1 MFGLVPRRKER
12 ESARMSLLARNEF
25 PLNSLRAG
33 LEEVFDQVI
42 GRWPMLFE
50 NGWMDGYG
58 ADIEETEEMVV
69 VRADAPGFEPE
80 DFDIQVLGNT
90 LKIAAKRKMEGKDNT
105 PTIARQLERVLTL
118 PDGVDPA
125 KSEAHY
131 HQGVLELRLPKTE
144 KAKARKI
151 EVKAT

>member
-1 MFGLVPRRKER
+1 MFGLVPRRRER
-12 ESARMSLLARNEF
+12 ESGGTSLFPRNEF
-25 PLNSLRAG
+25 PLNSLRTG
-33 LEEVFDQVI
+33 LEEVFDRVI
-42 GRWPMLFE
+42 GRLPTMFE

-58 ADIEETEEMVV
+58 ADVEETEEMVV

-90 LKIAAKRKMEGKDNT
+90 LKITAKRTMEGKDKI

-118 PDGVDPA
+118 PEGVDPE
-125 KSEAHY
+125 KIEAHY
-131 HQGVLELRLPKTE
+131 RQGVLELRLPKTE

>member
-1 MFGLVPRRKER
+1 MFGLVPRRKEW
-12 ESARMSLLARNEF
+12 ESAGTNLLPRNEF
-25 PLNSLRAG
+25 PLNSLRAS
-33 LEEVFDQVI
+33 LEEVFDRVV

-50 NGWMDGYG
+50 TGWMDGYR

-90 LKIAAKRKMEGKDNT
+90 LKITAKRKMEGKDKI
-105 PTIARQLERVLTL
+105 PTVARELERVLTL
-118 PDGVDPA
+118 PEGVDPE
-125 KSEAHY
+125 KIEAHY
-131 HQGVLELRLPKTE
+131 RQGVLELRLPKTE

>member
-1 MFGLVPRRKER
+1 MFGLVPRRRER
-12 ESARMSLLARNEF
+12 EGAGTSLLPRNEF

-33 LEEVFDQVI
+33 LEEVFDRVV

-58 ADIEETEEMVV
+58 ADIEETDEMVLI
-69 VRADAPGFEPE
+69 RADAPGFEPE
-80 DFDIQVLGNT
+80 DFDIEVLGNA
-90 LKIAAKRKMEGKDNT
+90 LKITAKRTMEGKDKT
-105 PTIARQLERVLTL
+105 PTVARELERVLTL
-118 PDGVDPA
+118 PEGVDPE
-125 KSEAHY
+125 KIEAHY
-131 HQGVLELRLPKTE
+131 RQGVLELRLPKTE